1 MRTLCLSLALLAMS
15 ASLTLRADTSGTGSS
30 SSTSTPGSPELNLI
44 RDQLQA
50 LRLQRPHEG
59 PP

>member
-1 MRTLCLSLALLAMS
+1 MRTLCLSLVVLAMS
-15 ASLTLRADTSGTGSS
+15 ASPTLRADTSGTGSS
-30 SSTSTPGSPELNLI
+30 SSTLGSPDLNLI

-50 LRLQRPHEG
+50 LRLQRPYDG

>member
-1 MRTLCLSLALLAMS
+1 MRTLCFSLVFLAMS

-30 SSTSTPGSPELNLI
+30 SSTPGSPELNLL